1 MTNEINEARG
11 LIKTTALMGNGGVNV
26 RAISRGL
33 AVFHLK
39 DNLDTTSTH
48 CTKIIQTVLKWMAQA
63 SIT

>member
-11 LIKTTALMGNGGVNV
+11 LIKTTALMGNGAVNV
-26 RAISRGL
+26 RAMSRGL

-39 DNLDTTSTH
+39 VNLDTTLTH
-48 CTKIIQTVLKWMAQA
+48 CTKIIQTVLKWTAQA